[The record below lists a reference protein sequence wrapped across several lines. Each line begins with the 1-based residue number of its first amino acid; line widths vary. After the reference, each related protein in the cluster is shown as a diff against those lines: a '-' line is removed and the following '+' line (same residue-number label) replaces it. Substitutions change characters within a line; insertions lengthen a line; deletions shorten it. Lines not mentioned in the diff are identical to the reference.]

1 MTRFFA
7 FQIDN
12 FLAFQNAP
20 TLVFGVLTLDKLL
33 AHLTSVKIAN
43 CCSHVW
49 EALQLG
55 KPKLCPQVCSE
66 AAQLTTCVV
75 DKNDR
80 TSGIDVCSTVSSPWT
95 AHNSATIL
103 WVQRLV
109 ESCTWYS
116 WTCNA
121 WNKRAGSSSLCWP
134 KHWHLLHSLSLLPL
148 MIVTKMW
155 YCVRIGV
162 WRYARYASILQ
173 FRSVFGEETGTSTNS
188 NLGQKK
194 RLQWRLQECIC
205 TREICWHSC
214 VNSANMAQT
223 RSELV
228 PNVWSELFSQHTFC
242 IPFLFGKWA
251 KSVQVS
257 GPLLRAVC
265 YVCFAE
271 STTLRGS
278 NFGQYKVLA
287 HL

>member
-1 MTRFFA
+1 MCGKLCSWA
-7 FQIDN
+7 NQN
-12 FLAFQNAP
+12 F
-20 TLVFGVLTLDKLL
+20 VHRYVLRQ
-33 AHLTSVKIAN
+33 HN
-43 CCSHVW
+43 
-49 EALQLG
+49 LQLALLIKMTEPQELTFVLQFHRLEPRITAPLSCGCNVSWKVALGTAGLATHGINEPVQAACADLNTDICSILSVYSPWWSWQKCGTACALVCEGMPGMHRFYNFDRFLG
-55 KPKLCPQVCSE
+55 KRLGR
-66 AAQLTTCVV
+66 AQIQ
-75 DKNDR
+75 
-80 TSGIDVCSTVSSPWT
+80 TSG
-95 AHNSATIL
+95 
-103 WVQRLV
+103 R
-109 ESCTWYS
+109 
-116 WTCNA
+116 
-121 WNKRAGSSSLCWP
+121 
-134 KHWHLLHSLSLLPL
+134 
-148 MIVTKMW
+148 
-155 YCVRIGV
+155 
-162 WRYARYASILQ
+162 
-173 FRSVFGEETGTSTNS
+173 
-188 NLGQKK
+188 KK

-228 PNVWSELFSQHTFC
+228 PYVWSELFSQHTFF